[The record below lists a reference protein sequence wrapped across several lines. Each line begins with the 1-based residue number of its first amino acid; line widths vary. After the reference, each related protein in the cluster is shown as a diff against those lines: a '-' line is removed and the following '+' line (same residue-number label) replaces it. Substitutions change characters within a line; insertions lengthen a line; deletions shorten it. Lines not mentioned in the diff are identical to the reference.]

1 MRVLFVVLSIAIQL
15 YGLIDCAQRE
25 DSDVRSLPRWG
36 WLIIIV
42 LIPTIGAV
50 AYLVAG
56 RPKRPGNGGK
66 NQSAQ
71 SHPMM
76 ILISCADFKAKRK
89 PHQER
94 SLHQVIA
101 HLK

>member
-1 MRVLFVVLSIAIQL
+1 MKYLVPVLLIAIQI

-66 NQSAQ
+66 KPKRSIA
-71 SHPMM
+71 PDDDP
-76 ILISCADFKAKRK
+76 DFLRG
-89 PHQER
+89 
-94 SLHQVIA
+94 L
-101 HLK
+101 

>member
-15 YGLIDCAQRE
+15 DGLVDCAQRE

-66 NQSAQ
+66 KPKRSIA
-71 SHPMM
+71 PDDDP
-76 ILISCADFKAKRK
+76 DFLRG
-89 PHQER
+89 
-94 SLHQVIA
+94 L
-101 HLK
+101 

>member
-1 MRVLFVVLSIAIQL
+1 MKVQLIVLVLSIAIQL

-25 DSDVRSLPRWG
+25 DSDVRRLPRWG

-42 LIPTIGAV
+42 LIPTLGAV

-66 NQSAQ
+66 KPKRSIA
-71 SHPMM
+71 PDDDP
-76 ILISCADFKAKRK
+76 DFLRG
-89 PHQER
+89 
-94 SLHQVIA
+94 L
-101 HLK
+101 

>member
-1 MRVLFVVLSIAIQL
+1 MRVLVIVLTIAIQL

-56 RPKRPGNGGK
+56 RPKRPGGGGK
-66 NQSAQ
+66 KPKRTIA
-71 SHPMM
+71 PDDDP
-76 ILISCADFKAKRK
+76 DFLRG
-89 PHQER
+89 
-94 SLHQVIA
+94 L
-101 HLK
+101 

>member
-1 MRVLFVVLSIAIQL
+1 MRVLLVVLSIAIQL

-25 DSDVRSLPRWG
+25 DSEVRSLPRWG

-56 RPKRPGNGGK
+56 RPKRPGGGGK
-66 NQSAQ
+66 KPKRTIA
-71 SHPMM
+71 PDDDP
-76 ILISCADFKAKRK
+76 DFLRG
-89 PHQER
+89 
-94 SLHQVIA
+94 L
-101 HLK
+101 

>member
-25 DSDVRSLPRWG
+25 DSDVRRLPRWG

-42 LIPTIGAV
+42 LIPTLGAV

-66 NQSAQ
+66 KPRRSIA
-71 SHPMM
+71 PDDDP
-76 ILISCADFKAKRK
+76 DFLRG
-89 PHQER
+89 
-94 SLHQVIA
+94 L
-101 HLK
+101 

>member
-56 RPKRPGNGGK
+56 RPKRPGTGGK
-66 NQSAQ
+66 KPKRSIA
-71 SHPMM
+71 PDDDP
-76 ILISCADFKAKRK
+76 DFLRG
-89 PHQER
+89 
-94 SLHQVIA
+94 L
-101 HLK
+101 

>member
-25 DSDVRSLPRWG
+25 DSDVRRLPRWG

-42 LIPTIGAV
+42 LIPTLGAV

-66 NQSAQ
+66 KPKRAIA
-71 SHPMM
+71 PDDDP
-76 ILISCADFKAKRK
+76 DFLRG
-89 PHQER
+89 
-94 SLHQVIA
+94 L
-101 HLK
+101 

>member
-1 MRVLFVVLSIAIQL
+1 MRVLLVVLSIAIQL

-36 WLIIIV
+36 WLIIIF

-56 RPKRPGNGGK
+56 RPKRPGGGGK
-66 NQSAQ
+66 KPKRTIA
-71 SHPMM
+71 PDDDP
-76 ILISCADFKAKRK
+76 DFLRG
-89 PHQER
+89 
-94 SLHQVIA
+94 L
-101 HLK
+101 